1 MFVSPCS
8 DAETLHHGDSIQ
20 TSIKYQE
27 TERLMTDDFANVE
40 KELLSESE
48 TRSDQ
53 DTALLMPIVSTSYI
67 GHPAIS
73 ASCVPADMA
82 AEVQSSEINDLLGFN
97 VLPGGKVSTCCAA
110 DAMTYALKEVKLML
124 VSDEVV
130 QNISENLGIQLQE
143 EESET
148 DPDASW
154 NKKEKDIK
162 VHSVVK
168 EVGNSA
174 QGEDAADSLAK
185 CTSAQDSKLQ
195 ENRAVHQDTLTSAQI
210 QEKLSNVKQ
219 LSSIAPPSVH
229 DCITSGT
236 GPASLHLSSKMS
248 SCENSSCQEAVVEK
262 TSSADNQVISFEA
275 GSRVNVG
282 ADLDKSVQREE
293 VASTIMNSFA
303 SHNIRMTP
311 RVMGIVAET
320 AVESLDLSQIDSVT
334 CTSEESRS
342 ESDGLSQSKDAS
354 SVTLSVVE
362 QPLLNERKISG
373 PYEDAAMV
381 EKPISEA
388 EGDKYYSSVLEST
401 LSSDFLRTSTTDRSE
416 DANISEVGME
426 ASEPFFWGSTYLGND
441 GLKGGSK
448 RKKKKELLARADAA
462 GNTADLYN
470 AYKVPEQ
477 KKLEDVKQ
485 SDVFDGGPL
494 VSNVNDCAAVLV
506 KSIPKE
512 VDDWEEA
519 AEISTSESQVDY
531 ITGSCNTKYTR
542 DFLMTFKAL
551 NQGLPSN
558 FEIRHDIIGELLLN
572 PSLTYSSLADTTTS
586 SGRILDRQP
595 GTVGQRLERRGSGI
609 QQGPNDDRWTRQHGA
624 APPAGRNQPGDARM
638 DLCVAGV
645 FRQGQGNIQP
655 GLITQIPSPLWPG
668 MATPQPGFTGLIP
681 RGAAGA
687 MITHFMMPGAPR
699 GVLNG
704 VDGDRWHRQPL
715 PGSGLIPSPRTPL
728 PAIHK
733 AENRYEVGKVSDEES
748 AKQRLIKGILNKLT
762 PQNFEKL
769 FGQVQEA
776 NIDSATTLTGVI
788 AQIFDKAL
796 MEPTFCEMYA
806 QFCVK
811 LAGDLPEFMENNEKI
826 TFKRVLLN
834 KCQEE
839 FECGEREQE
848 EAEKIEN
855 VGEVQRTPEQREER
869 RLKARRRM
877 LGNIRFIGE
886 LYKKSM
892 LTERIMHE
900 CIKKLLGEFLNPD
913 EEDIEALCKLMSTIG
928 RIIDHLKAKE
938 HIDAYFRRMEGL
950 SSNMKLSSRLRF
962 MLKDVID
969 LRQNGWQE
977 RRKVEGPK
985 KIDEV
990 HRDAVQERHQATRGD
1005 RRGPSMGAGP
1015 ARSKMGASPDFGM
1028 RVSQSPLFSSIQM
1041 GSGNLQRLLCDFDMS
1056 IMGEGVQAL
1065 PGRTCV

>member
-1 MFVSPCS
+1 MFVVSPCS
-8 DAETLHHGDSIQ
+8 DADTLHYGDRIQ
-20 TSIKYQE
+20 TSLENQE
-27 TERLMTDDFANVE
+27 TERFTTDDCANVD
-40 KELLSESE
+40 KELLSDSE
-48 TRSDQ
+48 IPSDQ
-53 DTALLMPIVSTSYI
+53 DAALSMPIVSTSYN

-82 AEVQSSEINDLLGFN
+82 AEVPSSENNDLLASN
-97 VLPGGKVSTCCAA
+97 VLPGGKLSTCCAA
-110 DAMTYALKEVKLML
+110 DAMTSALNEVELMPVL
-124 VSDEVV
+124 DEVV
-130 QNISENLGIQLQE
+130 QNVSENLGIQVQE
-143 EESET
+143 EESMT
-148 DPDASW
+148 DPDASS

-162 VHSVVK
+162 VHSSVT
-168 EVGNSA
+168 EVANLA
-174 QGEDAADSLAK
+174 QDTADSLVNLEP
-185 CTSAQDSKLQ
+185 SAQDSKLQ
-195 ENRAVHQDTLTSAQI
+195 ENRAAHQDTLTSAQI
-210 QEKLSNVKQ
+210 QENLSDVRQ
-219 LSSIAPPSVH
+219 LSLTAPPSVH
-229 DCITSGT
+229 DCTTSGG
-236 GPASLHLSSKMS
+236 GPAALHLFSKMN
-248 SCENSSCQEAVVEK
+248 SCQNSSCQYGVLEE
-262 TSSADNQVISFEA
+262 TSSAGNQVISFEA
-275 GSRVNVG
+275 GNGVIVG
-282 ADLDKSVQREE
+282 ADLDKSLQREE
-293 VASTIMNSFA
+293 VASTIMNPFA
-303 SHNIRMTP
+303 SHDCRMTP
-311 RVMGIVAET
+311 RVMGIVVET
-320 AVESLDLSQIDSVT
+320 AVQSLDLPQIDCVT
-334 CTSEESRS
+334 CISEEPRS
-342 ESDGLSQSKDAS
+342 ESDGLSQLKSAS
-354 SVTLSVVE
+354 SVTLSVIE

-373 PYEDAAMV
+373 PYKDAAMV
-381 EKPISEA
+381 EKPSEA
-388 EGDKYYSSVLEST
+388 EGDKDYGSVLEST
-401 LSSDFLRTSTTDRSE
+401 LSSDFFCTSTTDRSE
-416 DANISEVGME
+416 DANISEVGIE
-426 ASEPFFWGSTYLGND
+426 ASEPTFWGSTNFGND
-441 GLKGGSK
+441 GLKGSSK

-477 KKLEDVKQ
+477 KKLEDVKE

-494 VSNVNDCAAVLV
+494 VSNVNDSAAVLV

-519 AEISTSESQVDY
+519 AEISTPKSQVDHL
-531 ITGSCNTKYTR
+531 IDSSNTKYTR

-551 NQGLPSN
+551 NQDLPSN

-595 GTVGQRLERRGSGI
+595 GTVGQRLERRGSSI
-609 QQGPNDDRWTRQHGA
+609 QQGPNDDRWTRQHGVA
-624 APPAGRNQPGDARM
+624 APAGRNQPGDARM

-655 GLITQIPSPLWPG
+655 GLITQLPSPLWPG
-668 MATPQPGFTGLIP
+668 MATPQPGYTGLIP

-687 MITHFMMPGAPR
+687 VITHYMMPGAPR

-811 LAGDLPEFMENNEKI
+811 LAGDLPEFTENNEKI

-848 EAEKIEN
+848 EAEKIDN
-855 VGEVQRTPEQREER
+855 VGEVQRTPEQREEK

-977 RRKVEGPK
+977 RRKIEGPK

-990 HRDAVQERHQATRGD
+990 HREAVQERHQATRGD

-1015 ARSKMGASPDFGM
+1015 ARSKMGSSPDFGM

-1041 GSGNLQRLLCDFDMS
+1041 GSGNLQKITLWF
-1056 IMGEGVQAL
+1056 
-1065 PGRTCV
+1065 

>member
-1 MFVSPCS
+1 
-8 DAETLHHGDSIQ
+8 
-20 TSIKYQE
+20 
-27 TERLMTDDFANVE
+27 MTDDFSNVD

-48 TRSDQ
+48 PPSDQ
-53 DTALLMPIVSTSYI
+53 DAALSAPIVSTSYN
-67 GHPAIS
+67 GHPAIC
-73 ASCVPADMA
+73 ASCGPADMA
-82 AEVQSSEINDLLGFN
+82 KDIQSYENNDLLDCS
-97 VLPGGKVSTCCAA
+97 VLLGGKPSTYCSA
-110 DAMTYALKEVKLML
+110 DAMTFALNEVEMMPGFDKF
-124 VSDEVV
+124 V
-130 QNISENLGIQLQE
+130 QNTSENLGIQLQVE
-143 EESET
+143 GRMA

-154 NKKEKDIK
+154 NKKEKDTK

-168 EVGNSA
+168 EVANSA
-174 QGEDAADSLAK
+174 QSEGVADSPVKLEI
-185 CTSAQDSKLQ
+185 SAQDSELL
-195 ENRAVHQDTLTSAQI
+195 ENRAARQDTLMSAQI
-210 QEKLSNVKQ
+210 QENLSNARQ
-219 LSSIAPPSVH
+219 LYMTVPTRVH
-229 DCITSGT
+229 DGTTSG
-236 GPASLHLSSKMS
+236 ACSAALHLLSKMS
-248 SCENSSCQEAVVEK
+248 SCENSSCQYAVLEE
-262 TSSADNQVISFEA
+262 SYSADNQVISFEA
-275 GSRVNVG
+275 GSGVIVD
-282 ADLDKSVQREE
+282 ADLDTPMQREE
-293 VASTIMNSFA
+293 VASTIMNPIT
-303 SHNIRMTP
+303 SHNCRKTP
-311 RVMGIVAET
+311 RVMGNTVET
-320 AVESLDLSQIDSVT
+320 AVQSLDLSQIDSVT
-334 CTSEESRS
+334 CISEESRS

-362 QPLLNERKISG
+362 LPLLNEKSISG
-373 PYEDAAMV
+373 PNKDATIV
-381 EKPISEA
+381 EKPLSDA
-388 EGDKYYSSVLEST
+388 EGDKDHGSVLERT
-401 LSSDFLRTSTTDRSE
+401 LSSDLCMSTADGSE
-416 DANISEVGME
+416 AAIISEVGIE
-426 ASEPFFWGSTYLGND
+426 SPEPSFWGTTNLGND
-441 GLKGGSK
+441 GFKGGSK
-448 RKKKKELLARADAA
+448 KKKKKELLARADAA

-470 AYKVPEQ
+470 AYKVPEE
-477 KKLEDVKQ
+477 KKLEKQ
-485 SDVFDGGPL
+485 SDVFEGGPL
-494 VSNVNDCAAVLV
+494 VSAVNDCAAVLEN
-506 KSIPKE
+506 SIPKE
-512 VDDWEEA
+512 VDDWEDA
-519 AEISTSESQVDY
+519 AEISTPVGHLTD
-531 ITGSCNTKYTR
+531 SCNMKYTR

-551 NQGLPSN
+551 NQGLPLN
-558 FEIRHDIIGELLLN
+558 FEIRNDIIGELLLN
-572 PSLTYSSLADTTTS
+572 PYSALADTTTS
-586 SGRILDRQP
+586 SGRIVDRQA
-595 GTVGQRLERRGSGI
+595 GTVVQRPERRGSGI
-609 QQGPNDDRWTRQHGA
+609 QQGPNDDRWTRQHGVA
-624 APPAGRNQPGDARM
+624 APAGRNQPGETRV
-638 DLCVAGV
+638 DLSVAGV

-655 GLITQIPSPLWPG
+655 GLITQLPSPLWPG
-668 MATPQPGFTGLIP
+668 LATPQAGFTGLIP
-681 RGAAGA
+681 RGGAGA

-715 PGSGLIPSPRTPL
+715 PGSGLTPAARTAL

-762 PQNFEKL
+762 PQNFERL
-769 FGQVQEA
+769 FAQVQDV

-811 LAGDLPEFMENNEKI
+811 LAGDLPEFTENNEKI

-848 EAEKIEN
+848 ESEKIES
-855 VGEVQRTPEQREER
+855 VGEVQRTPEQREEKQ
-869 RLKARRRM
+869 LKARRRM

-950 SSNMKLSSRLRF
+950 SSNTKLSSRLRF

-977 RRKVEGPK
+977 RRKIEGPK

-1015 ARSKMGASPDFGM
+1015 ARGKIGASPDFGM
-1028 RVSQSPLFSSIQM
+1028 RVSQSTLFSSIQM
-1041 GSGNLQRLLCDFDMS
+1041 SSGNFQGLPADFSDFGIS
-1056 IMGEGVQAL
+1056 IMGGVQAL
-1065 PGRTCV
+1065 PDSICWSCCVRVYEF